1 MPMTVQLVLG
11 VQLPASAT
19 LEAFVGDVN
28 AEARASIAQII
39 AGRAERLY
47 LAGPAASGKT
57 HLLQAACR
65 AVGDAG
71 KRSCYLPL
79 GQVRQRLQP
88 LIENLAEMDCVCI
101 DDIDVIA
108 GQREAEIAL
117 VGLSDA
123 LRARGSRLV
132 AAGSRLPRELGLAL
146 PDLATRLAWGGAVCC
161 RALDDDDK
169 IALLVERGA
178 QRGMTLPEPTARW
191 ILKHADSDVPTLMAT
206 LDTLDRASLAAQ
218 RRLTI
223 PFVKQTLDTV

>member
-1 MPMTVQLVLG
+1 MSVQLVLG
-11 VQLPASAT
+11 VQLPSSAT

-28 AEARASIAQII
+28 AGARASIAQII
-39 AGRAERLY
+39 EGRSERLF
-47 LAGPAASGKT
+47 LAGPESSGKT

-65 AVGDAG
+65 AIGDAG
-71 KRSCYLPL
+71 QRSCYLPL
-79 GQVRQRLQP
+79 AQVRQRLKP
-88 LIENLAEMDCVCI
+88 LVENLAEMDCVCI
-101 DDIDVIA
+101 DDIDAIA

-191 ILKHADSDVPTLMAT
+191 ILKHGASDVPALMNT
-206 LDTLDRASLAAQ
+206 LDTLDRASLSAQ

-223 PFVKQTLDTV
+223 PFVRETLAQ